1 MHRAYYFFYTT
12 LLIVGPTGILFT
24 AVQYYIDTAK
34 LEVQFSEM
42 NSQRRSE
49 GGGRPGRY
57 SGGAPKKEKKK
68 TEKRRKEEKGKE
80 KREKEEDE
88 RKTL

>member
-49 GGGRPGRY
+49 GAVAPGATL
-57 SGGAPKKEKKK
+57 GARQKRKRKKQKRGEKRKKEKK
-68 TEKRRKEEKGKE
+68 
-80 KREKEEDE
+80 KEEDE